1 MAKFS
6 SHFHKVVRVLDKSV
20 GIALAGTS
28 DRVTVARVHS
38 SPRGG
43 RFVLIALAG
52 VSLLFGL
59 WAGTVRLGWALPAPS
74 ESFIVYHG
82 PLMII
87 GFLGTL
93 IGLERAVALDRLWPY
108 GIPMLSAVSALSA
121 LVGLPGQLS
130 APPAVAASLL
140 LIVVFF
146 VLYRQY
152 PSEHFVIMALSAVAW
167 LVGNII
173 WFESLPLFHAVPWW
187 AGFLVLM
194 IAGERL
200 ELSRLR
206 RPSATIRAIFHVSV
220 AIILMGLV
228 LSMLEPHSGVRIA
241 GLGLL
246 AIALWLLRYDLV
258 WQSVRQA
265 GLPRFMAI
273 CLIAGYI
280 WLAAGGILWIGFAQF
295 FSAGP
300 RYDAMLHTIFL
311 GFVFSMIFAHAPIIL
326 PTITGLALP
335 FRNAFYL
342 HAGLLHLSLLLRV
355 AGDLGLWL
363 SLQQWGGLLNTLTI
377 LIFLINNVRAVKLG
391 ATTVAKTS

>member
-1 MAKFS
+1 MLEEHEVAS
-6 SHFHKVVRVLDKSV
+6 ALTTRV
-20 GIALAGTS
+20 GIALAGTT
-28 DRVTVARVHS
+28 DRVTVAHMHS

-59 WAGTVRLGWALPAPS
+59 WAGTVRLGWALPTPS

-108 GIPMLSAVSALSA
+108 GIPILSGVSALSA
-121 LVGLPGQLS
+121 LVGLPVQLS

-140 LIVVFF
+140 LIAVFF
-146 VLYRQY
+146 ALYRQY

-206 RPSATIRAIFHVSV
+206 LPSVTIRAIFHVSV
-220 AIILMGLV
+220 AIVLMGLV
-228 LSMLEPHSGVRIA
+228 LSMLELHAGVRIA

-246 AIALWLLRYDLV
+246 AIALWLLRYDLA
-258 WQSVRQA
+258 WHSARQA
-265 GLPRFMAI
+265 GLPRYMAV
-273 CLIAGYI
+273 CLIAGYV
-280 WLAAGGILWIGFAQF
+280 WLAVGGIFWLLFAQF
-295 FSAGP
+295 FSTGP
-300 RYDAMLHTIFL
+300 RYDAMLHSIFL
-311 GFVFSMIFAHAPIIL
+311 GFVFSMIFAHAPVIL
-326 PTITGLALP
+326 PTITGLAMP

-342 HAGLLHLSLLLRV
+342 HAGLLHLSLVLRV
-355 AGDLGLWL
+355 AGDLGLVL

-391 ATTVAKTS
+391 ATPVAKAS